1 MLKKTNI
8 VILGT
13 GNLASHL
20 ANFISHHPDLKL
32 IQLFNHRKTKEALS
46 LAKKSNCALISKYN
60 QIKAHADIY
69 FICVKDDSIKEV
81 SENLKKLHLQNLV
94 VHTSGSVDLKELNK
108 ASEQIGVF
116 YPLQTFSISDHIDW
130 KTTPLLLEA
139 NTKTAF
145 TQLHAFSKLV
155 STKLKQVNSE
165 TRLNI
170 HLAAVFGCNFTNALY
185 AASYQLF
192 EKALSKKEIELL
204 QPILKQS
211 FDKML
216 ILGPLNAQT
225 GPAKR
230 NDKIT
235 MQKHLELLKSTKKLT
250 SIYKIVSE
258 LIQTQQH
265 VKLQRKI
272 AKNKNISI

>member
-1 MLKKTNI
+1 MTDNI
-8 VILGT
+8 VFTQEEAIFTIGKIIEMHKPQRAIL
-13 GNLASHL
+13 S
-20 ANFISHHPDLKL
+20 
-32 IQLFNHRKTKEALS
+32 
-46 LAKKSNCALISKYN
+46 SNI
-60 QIKAHADIY
+60 AH
-69 FICVKDDSIKEV
+69 STE
-81 SENLKKLHLQNLV
+81 
-94 VHTSGSVDLKELNK
+94 
-108 ASEQIGVF
+108 
-116 YPLQTFSISDHIDW
+116 IDA
-130 KTTPLLLEA
+130 LLEA

-145 TQLHAFSKLV
+145 TKLQAFSKLV
-155 STKLKQVNSE
+155 STRLKQVNSE

-216 ILGPLNAQT
+216 TLGPLNAQT